1 MLEILFTESA
11 AGGLKIAGRY
21 GKGEYKPGVFHF
33 IVGDDGNPL
42 SEQEMENY
50 KRIALEKEKGKW
62 EKAVPMEIDSK
73 DVVAL
78 PFGLSTGDISE
89 DYPGEKR
96 QAYMKQLMAIYP
108 EFDNSEIEKWFG
120 KMQCSLGKVV
130 EAVKNNQPVRLW
142 YSDNPDE
149 LCGLY
154 HLVYLIDK
162 INPES
167 EVYTVKLPG
176 EYVRDDG
183 TIINYNGWGGVSP
196 EEWHLHFKPEKMTE
210 PFKVLCV
217 TNWRR
222 LKGENATVRSVLNGM
237 LHSLPEDI
245 FDSFITKEI
254 NKQGEQFHQAMVI
267 GNVLGR
273 YQLGVGDAFIAM
285 RMENMI
291 EKGMLTVVQQAEAD
305 RPVYHRI
312 LKKIYTYNYC

>member
-1 MLEILFTESA
+1 MLEILFAESA
-11 AGGLKIAGRY
+11 AGGLKFAGRY
-21 GKGEYKPGVFHF
+21 GKGEYKPGAFQF
-33 IVGDDGNPL
+33 IVSDDSKPL
-42 SEQEMENY
+42 PEQEMENY
-50 KRIALEKEKGKW
+50 KRTALEKEKAKW
-62 EKAVPMEIDSK
+62 EKAVPMGIDSK

-96 QAYMKQLMAIYP
+96 LAYLQQLMAIYP
-108 EFDNSEIEKWFG
+108 EFENAEIEKWFG
-120 KMQCSLGKVV
+120 EMKCSLEKVIEV
-130 EAVKNNQPVRLW
+130 VKNNRPVRLW

-196 EEWHLHFKPEKMTE
+196 EEWHLHFKPEKMTK

-222 LKGENATVRSVLNGM
+222 LKADNSPVRVLLNGTV
-237 LHSLPEDI
+237 HSMTENI
-245 FDSFITKEI
+245 YDSFIIKEI

-273 YQLGVGDAFIAM
+273 YRLGVGDAFIAV
-285 RMENMI
+285 RMEKMI
-291 EKGMLTVVQQAEAD
+291 ENGMLAVVQQAESD

-312 LKKIYTYNYC
+312 LKKNI